1 MEQMAQPKL
10 VAALPGA
17 RTLSAPNAA
26 KPTPGDRLILM
37 GGQPLSGEVELSG
50 SKNSSLPILAAALLA
65 SKGQCVLENVPFIS
79 DVEAMCDMLRALG
92 ATVER
97 NGHTVSIDA
106 QNLNNHCAPDSLVR
120 KMRASFY
127 VAAPLL
133 ARLHKAEVPLPGGCV
148 LGARPVNYHINAFQ
162 KMGAHIVVEHG
173 AMHAEVKRWHGTEIY
188 LEPKHSSVG
197 ATVNVMMAATL
208 ADGVT
213 TIENAARE
221 PEVENLADFL
231 NKMGAHIKGAGTA
244 TIRIEGV
251 KELHGAHHTIYNDRI
266 EAGTYLTAAAITGG
280 DVKVIGLPPKHL
292 PIFLDKLAEAGLDV
306 TTGDDWIRVRATG
319 TLNAVDASTAPFPG
333 FATDLQPLLATLMCV
348 AQGRGA
354 IEETLY
360 EARFGFVDELLRMGA
375 DIKVSGQT
383 ALVTGVRE
391 LSGAEVEATD
401 LRAGAALVVAALA
414 APGRT
419 EITNVHYIDRG
430 YEDLTGKLKSLGAQ
444 IVRHK
449 EKAKPVQ
456 PQHAQQAQAAQPE
469 TQEAQV
475 VNG

>member
-1 MEQMAQPKL
+1 MEQMTQPKL
-10 VAALPGA
+10 VAANAGS
-17 RTLSAPNAA
+17 RTPATSEAA
-26 KPTPGDRLILM
+26 KSAQHDKLVIM
-37 GGQPLSGEVELSG
+37 GGQPLRGEVELSG

-65 SKGQCVLENVPFIS
+65 SKGQCILHNVPHIS

-92 ATVER
+92 ADVR
-97 NGHTVSIDA
+97 RDAHTVFIDA
-106 QNLNNHCAPDSLVR
+106 QNLNNHCAPDALVR

-133 ARLHKAEVPLPGGCV
+133 ARLHKAEVPLPGGCL

-173 AMHAEVKRWHGTEIY
+173 AMHAEVKRWHGTDIY
-188 LEPKHSSVG
+188 LEPRHSSVG

-208 ADGVT
+208 AEGVT

-231 NKMGAHIKGAGTA
+231 NKMGAKIEGAGTA

-251 KELHGAHHTIYNDRI
+251 RELCGTDHTIFNDRI
-266 EAGTYLTAAAITGG
+266 EAGTYLAAAAITGG
-280 DVKVIGLPPKHL
+280 DVTVRGLPGKHL
-292 PIFLDKLAEAGLDV
+292 PIFLDKLEEAGV
-306 TTGDDWIRVRATG
+306 EITTGEDWIRARAVG
-319 TLNAVDASTAPFPG
+319 PLKAVDTSTSPFPG
-333 FATDLQPLLATLMCV
+333 FATDLQPLLVTLMCV
-348 AQGRGA
+348 ANGRA
-354 IEETLY
+354 AVEETLY

-375 DIKVSGQT
+375 DIKVAGQT
-383 ALVTGVRE
+383 ALVTGVKE
-391 LSGAEVEATD
+391 LSGAEVEAKD
-401 LRAGAALVVAALA
+401 LRAGAALVVAGLA

-419 EITNVHYIDRG
+419 EIGYVKYIDRG
-430 YEDLTGKLKSLGAQ
+430 YEDLTGKLKSLGAH

-449 EKAKPVQ
+449 GTKRQVQ
-456 PQHAQQAQAAQPE
+456 LESAQPE
-469 TQEAQV
+469 QKV

>member
-1 MEQMAQPKL
+1 MEQMTQPKL
-10 VAALPGA
+10 VAAIAGA
-17 RTLSAPNAA
+17 RQNAGKPSAISEAA
-26 KPTPGDRLILM
+26 KPAQHDKLVIM
-37 GGQPLSGEVELSG
+37 GGQPLRGEVELSG
-50 SKNSSLPILAAALLA
+50 SKNSSLPIIAAALLA
-65 SKGQCVLENVPFIS
+65 SKGQCILHNAPYIS
-79 DVEAMCDMLRALG
+79 DVEAMCEMLRALG
-92 ATVER
+92 ADVR
-97 NGHTVSIDA
+97 RDDQAIVIDA

-208 ADGVT
+208 AEGVT

-231 NKMGAHIKGAGTA
+231 NKMGAKIEGAGTA

-251 KELHGAHHTIYNDRI
+251 KELHGAEHSIYNDRI
-266 EAGTYLTAAAITGG
+266 EAGTYLAAAAITGG
-280 DVKVIGLPPKHL
+280 DVTVRGLSPKHL
-292 PIFLDKLAEAGLDV
+292 PIFLDKLEEAGV
-306 TTGDDWIRVRATG
+306 EITSGENWIRARAVG
-319 TLNAVDASTAPFPG
+319 PLQAVDASTSPFPG

-348 AQGRGA
+348 ANGRAA

-375 DIKVSGQT
+375 DIKVQGQT
-383 ALVTGVRE
+383 ALVTGVKE

-401 LRAGAALVVAALA
+401 LRAGAALVLAGLA

-419 EITNVHYIDRG
+419 EIGHVKYIDRG
-430 YEDLTGKLKSLGAQ
+430 YEDLTGKLKALGAH

-449 EKAKPVQ
+449 AKKNL
-456 PQHAQQAQAAQPE
+456 AQVEGAQPE
-469 TQEAQV
+469 QKA
-475 VNG
+475 VNA

>member
-1 MEQMAQPKL
+1 MDSMTQPKL
-10 VAALPGA
+10 VGGIANKQQPAAML
-17 RTLSAPNAA
+17 TKS
-26 KPTPGDRLILM
+26 TQYDRLIIM
-37 GGQPLSGEVELSG
+37 GGQPLRGEVEISG

-65 SKGQCVLENVPFIS
+65 SKGHCVLHNVPHIS

-92 ATVER
+92 AEVWRED
-97 NGHTVSIDA
+97 HKVIIDA
-106 QNLNNHCAPDSLVR
+106 QNLNNHCAPDALVR

-208 ADGVT
+208 AEGVT

-231 NKMGAHIKGAGTA
+231 NKMGAQIEGAGTA
-244 TIRIEGV
+244 TIRIQGV
-251 KELHGAHHTIYNDRI
+251 KTLHGAEHTIYNDRI
-266 EAGTYLTAAAITGG
+266 EAGTYLAAAAITGG
-280 DVKVIGLPPKHL
+280 DVKVKGLPPKHL
-292 PIFLDKLAEAGLDV
+292 PIFLEKLEEAGV
-306 TTGDDWIRVRATG
+306 EITTGEDWVRARALG
-319 TLNAVDASTAPFPG
+319 PLKAVDASTSPFPG
-333 FATDLQPLLATLMCV
+333 FATDLQPLLATMMCV
-348 AQGRGA
+348 AQGRAA

-375 DIKVSGQT
+375 DIKVAGQT
-383 ALVTGVRE
+383 ALITGVPQ

-401 LRAGAALVVAALA
+401 LRAGAALVLAGLA

-419 EITNVHYIDRG
+419 EIGHVKYIDRG
-430 YEDLTGKLKSLGAQ
+430 YEDLTGKLKSLGAH

-449 EKAKPVQ
+449 GKKSLASAETQ
-456 PQHAQQAQAAQPE
+456 TETAQPE
-469 TQEAQV
+469 QKVA
-475 VNG
+475 NG